1 MVGSRDPILILNK
14 LRNALHL
21 KVGEEVTSQFR
32 LLAAQAA
39 KISLN
44 NTCADQMNT
53 LFESIGHTKAGEIVD
68 LAGFTQGGQRAFW
81 GTPGSIPRQHGLYNA
96 LTLAAGLPIDIGFS
110 NTGKVILTL
119 QAAYLKASGIFR
131 EVEGAGREPTP
142 EDVLYAYHNKVRDSD
157 IPINLQIDARLF
169 RNKTL
174 LMYSKALAAAIV
186 PTTATIRREAKFA
199 SAPVRPAREGLP
211 PLYQPAPRGVLG
223 GAAIAM
229 ASALSRPPLPTAT
242 ATEITL

>member
-1 MVGSRDPILILNK
+1 MAGSRDPIIILNK
-14 LRNALHL
+14 LRKPLHL

-32 LLAAQAA
+32 LLAAQAT
-39 KISLN
+39 KISLDN
-44 NTCADQMNT
+44 ICADQMNA
-53 LFESIGHTKAGEIVD
+53 LFERIGHTKAGEIVD

-81 GTPGSIPRQHGLYNA
+81 GAPGSIPRQHGLYYA

-110 NTGKVILTL
+110 NTGKAILTL

-131 EVEGAGREPTP
+131 EVEAAGRAPTP
-142 EDVLYAYHNKVRDSD
+142 EDVLHAYHNKVSDSD
-157 IPINLQIDARLF
+157 IPTNLQIDARLF

-186 PTTATIRREAKFA
+186 STMATLRRELKFA

-211 PLYQPAPRGVLG
+211 PLYPPAPRGVLG

-229 ASALSRPPLPTAT
+229 SSVLRRPPLPTGT
-242 ATEITL
+242 GTEFTL